1 MKERDEILKSV
12 GFTDVFIE
20 KLHEHE
26 SVIQKSTSGI
36 SVDSINYDFVVFKTV
51 DYSGPV
57 FINQQDNTNYNKFN
71 N

>member
-36 SVDSINYDFVVFKTV
+36 SVDSINYDFVVL
-51 DYSGPV
+51 
-57 FINQQDNTNYNKFN
+57 
-71 N
+71 